1 LIVRCGRKQ
10 KFLIRAQAGRF
21 APTADIRGAAI
32 GGLWVLERFGS
43 PGAQHATGASD
54 TLAITQILFSF

>member
-1 LIVRCGRKQ
+1 MFVVGESKNSRSALGLAVSRRQRTFVGPLSVACGC
-10 KFLIRAQAGRF
+10 
-21 APTADIRGAAI
+21 
-32 GGLWVLERFGS
+32 WERFGS